1 MSSNSFYNY
10 SGSFIPGALARAE
23 ALTTEF
29 SAVQAGFALLV
40 VQGVDSGVANAY
52 VVTTTGQPT
61 GAYADGNTVE
71 FKPLVTNTGAST
83 LSVNA
88 IPAVSILRFN
98 GAALVAGDLSV
109 GVWTTATYNS
119 LYSAFTL
126 VGPGQTAVIPG
137 SISAAAPTHK
147 VGLTAAGGS
156 STQAVPIDATYAI
169 DQSISPTWTGN
180 HAFHPVSGVA
190 LTATG
195 VAGSYGVTVQGSATS
210 GNSFGLLVQA
220 GTTSAD
226 QAFAVLNTG
235 ASIGLFR
242 VFGDGSFNLG
252 FNGSAVTITGATAGN
267 VTIAAPSS
275 GTGLT
280 VSSGIEVTGGVAST
294 LNIDK
299 TGGAAT
305 HRLRLFVGDGTGG
318 TVADDAYISG
328 LNTTIH
334 FWTGG
339 AGATDAMDIGAAGNV
354 TIAAPSSG
362 TTLTASGSAI
372 QFASK
377 TTVARGSGNNWIDFQ
392 DPTGESAYVGFGAAN
407 NNFYVQ
413 NLLSGSLLLG
423 TNNTAGMVTIAST
436 GAVTIAAPSSGTALT
451 VNALTGTNSFVL
463 TGAISG
469 SAVQGNYTNTSNT
482 ANSAAVQVLSIAGT
496 TALSA
501 HVLFDISGV
510 QDWYAGVKGSNSN
523 WSIGTGSTVGGADKL
538 SINTSGAVTIAAPT
552 SGQALTVTGVA
563 NQYTV
568 AAQGSATSGQS
579 YGLLI
584 QAGTTSA
591 DQAFAVLNTSA
602 AAALF
607 RVFGDGGVV
616 VGNPTGGDQGAG
628 TINVASGYYI
638 NNVPLP
644 VNTSGSFT
652 GTLTGCTTSPT
663 ATFNWERTGNIV
675 TIYCAAGVTATSNAA
690 TMTIT
695 GTNAPSSG
703 ASSGCSVACF
713 VEDNGT
719 IQLGS
724 GVQPNGGNL
733 TFGKGS
739 SASGGFTSSGTKGLP
754 ANWTITYCV

>member
-1 MSSNSFYNY
+1 
-10 SGSFIPGALARAE
+10 
-23 ALTTEF
+23 
-29 SAVQAGFALLV
+29 
-40 VQGVDSGVANAY
+40 
-52 VVTTTGQPT
+52 
-61 GAYADGNTVE
+61 
-71 FKPLVTNTGAST
+71 
-83 LSVNA
+83 
-88 IPAVSILRFN
+88 
-98 GAALVAGDLSV
+98 
-109 GVWTTATYNS
+109 
-119 LYSAFTL
+119 
-126 VGPGQTAVIPG
+126 
-137 SISAAAPTHK
+137 
-147 VGLTAAGGS
+147 
-156 STQAVPIDATYAI
+156 
-169 DQSISPTWTGN
+169 
-180 HAFHPVSGVA
+180 VA

-267 VTIAAPSS
+267 VTIAAPGSGNTLTVSGSAIQFVSKTTVARGSGSNWIDFQDPTGESGYVGFGAANNNFYVQNLLSGSLLLGTNNTAGMITIASAGNVTIAAPSS

-299 TGGAAT
+299 TGGSAT

-339 AGATDAMDIGAAGNV
+339 SGTTDALDIGSAGNV

-362 TTLTASGSAI
+362 TGLTSSGASGSAA
-372 QFASK
+372 FLANSSG
-377 TTVARGSGNNWIDFQ
+377 TTVASYFTFAQAAAGKAFIGVDGSNTLL
-392 DPTGESAYVGFGAAN
+392 TGSTNSDLVIRSDVSGAIRLTAN
-407 NNFYVQ
+407 A
-413 NLLSGSLLLG
+413 GSSSQ
-423 TNNTAGMVTIAST
+423 VTLAST
-436 GAVTIAAPSSGTALT
+436 GAVTIAAPSG
-451 VNALTGTNSFVL
+451 
-463 TGAISG
+463 
-469 SAVQGNYTNTSNT
+469 
-482 ANSAAVQVLSIAGT
+482 
-496 TALSA
+496 
-501 HVLFDISGV
+501 
-510 QDWYAGVKGSNSN
+510 
-523 WSIGTGSTVGGADKL
+523 
-538 SINTSGAVTIAAPT
+538 
-552 SGQALTVTGVA
+552 GQALTVTGVA

-584 QAGTTSA
+584 QAGTTSG
-591 DQAFAVLNTSA
+591 DQALAVLNTSA

-628 TINVASGYYI
+628 TINVASGYYV
-638 NNVPLP
+638 NGFPLP

-652 GTLTGCTTSPT
+652 GTLTGCATSPT